1 MSSSTFKYGKV
12 DKRIKKNITFTIPY
26 FSETTIT
33 GNNYVLTNDTNVFVI
48 NLATSRS
55 VEEITVTNCTYTYN
69 STSKTLTIE
78 NVTGDVTVQIIIVGD
93 TSELVFGS
101 GSFIEDN
108 PPHVVHQKVASGTV
122 NYTDK
127 YGRSASMNI
136 ANAPYDKNVV
146 LKGTSCAFVNV
157 KIENTTSY
165 RTTNITFGQG
175 SYKYNKHPSFQQGN
189 DTVYTG
195 SGYGCS
201 YTFSSVTGRYVV
213 ADIQNMYGP
222 E

>member
-1 MSSSTFKYGKV
+1 MSSSTYKYGKV

-26 FSETTIT
+26 FSGTTIT
-33 GNNYVLTNDTNVFVI
+33 GNNYVLTNDTNFFTI
-48 NLATSRS
+48 NLASYRS
-55 VEEITVTNCTYTYN
+55 VESITVTNCTYTY
-69 STSKTLTIE
+69 TSVTKTLTIK
-78 NVTGDVTVQIIIVGD
+78 NVTGDVQVEIIIVGD

-101 GSFIEDN
+101 GSFIEGE

-127 YGRSASMNI
+127 YGRSAVMNI
-136 ANAPYDKNVV
+136 ANAPSNKNVV
-146 LKGTSCAFVNV
+146 LKNTSCRFANV

-165 RTTNITFGQG
+165 RTTKITFGQG

-195 SGYGCS
+195 SGSGCN
-201 YTFSSVTGRYVV
+201 YTFSNVTGRYVV
-213 ADIQNMYGP
+213 ADIQSAYGP